1 MFARGPRRSAGI
13 AASPSHPRG
22 VWHDIF
28 SLPVDVWEKVLR
40 AVLVYGFLVAALR
53 VVGKRELGQSN
64 TLDLIVLL
72 LIANTVQ
79 NAIIGADNSFTGAVI
94 GGVTLFAVNEAL
106 NRAAY
111 RWEWAKRLL
120 EGEPSLLIAD
130 GKPVARQLRRASIS
144 LPELRSLAR
153 RQGFTDLGAVQTA
166 ILETNGVVTM
176 FHVDERE
183 VYHPAEPGGLRIG
196 KRRRGRH

>member
-1 MFARGPRRSAGI
+1 M
-13 AASPSHPRG
+13 SHPTG

-28 SLPVDVWEKVLR
+28 SLPVDAWEKVLR
-40 AVLVYGFLVAALR
+40 AVLIYGFLVVALR

-79 NAIIGADNSFTGAVI
+79 NAIIGADNSFTGAAI
-94 GGVTLFAVNEAL
+94 GAVTLFAVNEAL

-176 FHVDERE
+176 FQVDERE
-183 VYHPAEPGGLRIG
+183 VYPPAEPGGLRAG
-196 KRRRGRH
+196 KRRRARR